1 MKKGSDRSVRYHHEF
16 HQDVLSDAQWYDKRS
31 TDLGGR
37 FVEMVQDACNAL
49 IADPERRNA
58 AEYGIRYWPVQHF
71 PHVVFYDFADEEIQ
85 IVGVMHTSRQPDD
98 WLARRK

>member
-31 TDLGGR
+31 TELGGR

-58 AEYGIRYWPVQHF
+58 AEYGYGIGQFSIFRMLF
-71 PHVVFYDFADEEIQ
+71 FTTLRTKKFKLL
-85 IVGVMHTSRQPDD
+85 G
-98 WLARRK
+98 